1 MMCINIHSEKIIGSQ
16 LNFIDKTFKK
26 CAFLNVL
33 SVFDFILPNFGD
45 SFQEEDG
52 DLTPDNISNSK

>member
-1 MMCINIHSEKIIGSQ
+1 MNCIKPILALIKSMMCINIHSEKIIGSQ

-45 SFQEEDG
+45 SFQE
-52 DLTPDNISNSK
+52 

>member
-16 LNFIDKTFKK
+16 LNCIDKTFKK

-45 SFQEEDG
+45 SFQE
-52 DLTPDNISNSK
+52 